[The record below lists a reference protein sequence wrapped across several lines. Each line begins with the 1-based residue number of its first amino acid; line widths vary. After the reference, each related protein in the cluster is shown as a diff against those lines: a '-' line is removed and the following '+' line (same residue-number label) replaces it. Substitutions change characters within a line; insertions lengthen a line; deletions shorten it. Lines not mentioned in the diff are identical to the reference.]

1 MVTLTPEQFDHAI
14 NTIAWLCIVMGMV
27 GALAMQ
33 LLQGLLIGLVT
44 KVTYLIDRKH
54 RIDMSR
60 KRAARWRSLGERFVG
75 VADRMDLRH
84 EARERTK
91 TAAMPAPGAPD
102 SSDPP
107 GHYCTEN
114 YSTHDWV
121 GGVCVTCG
129 GRADWERA
137 SC

>member
-44 KVTYLIDRKH
+44 KVTYFIDRKH

-60 KRAARWRSLGERFVG
+60 KRAARWRSLGERFVS
-75 VADRMDLRH
+75 VADRMD
-84 EARERTK
+84 AREV
-91 TAAMPAPGAPD
+91 A
-102 SSDPP
+102 
-107 GHYCTEN
+107 
-114 YSTHDWV
+114 
-121 GGVCVTCG
+121 
-129 GRADWERA
+129 RA
-137 SC
+137 SVTDQGSA